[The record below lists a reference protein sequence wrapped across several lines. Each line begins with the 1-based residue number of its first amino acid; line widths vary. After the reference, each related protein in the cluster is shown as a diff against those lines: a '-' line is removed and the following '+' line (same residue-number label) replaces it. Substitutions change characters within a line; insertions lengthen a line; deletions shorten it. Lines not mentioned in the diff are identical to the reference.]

1 MFRLKEFGS
10 KNMNFDLS
18 NIKPDVRYL
27 DDMRE
32 VLFDKDFAKN
42 SPNIAL
48 YNMYRGLEEKNGL
61 RYDIT
66 VVPSN
71 MLGSEFVKT
80 KGHYHGGSYGEV
92 YMVLEGSAIYL
103 MQKKSDN
110 DEIVDTY
117 FVQAHKGDVV
127 IIPSYYGHITINPSE
142 TEELKMANWVS
153 TKCMSDY
160 SLYVKLQG
168 AGYYFTKQGWLKN
181 ENYKS
186 VSELRQEQP
195 VKELPEDLSFLNIG

>member
-1 MFRLKEFGS
+1 MEY
-10 KNMNFDLS
+10 DLT
-18 NIKPDVRYL
+18 KLTPDVRYL

-42 SPNIAL
+42 SPNIPL

-66 VVPSN
+66 TVPAK
-71 MLGSEFVKT
+71 MLGSEFIKT

-92 YMVLEGSAIYL
+92 YMVLEGTAIYL
-103 MQKKSDN
+103 MQKRN
-110 DEIVDTY
+110 PENENEILDAY
-117 FVQAHKGDVV
+117 FVEAHAGDVV
-127 IIPSYYGHITINPSE
+127 IIPSFYGHITINPSE
-142 TEELKMANWVS
+142 TENLKMANWVS
-153 TKCMSDY
+153 EKCMSDY

-168 AGYYFTKQGWLKN
+168 ACYFYTKAGWLKN

-186 VSELRQEQP
+186 VPVLRQEQP
-195 VKELPEDLSFLNIG
+195 VKQLPEDLEFLNQA